1 MEGDKVTREY
11 GGAGEAC
18 RAWNGPKII
27 EHIDHAVKLVGADHV
42 GLGSDFDGANM
53 PYGMEDASHFPQ
65 ITNALLAKGYS
76 EADVQKI
83 LGGNTLRVM
92 EQVEAAAQKRP

>member
-1 MEGDKVTREY
+1 V
-11 GGAGEAC
+11 
-18 RAWNGPKII
+18 N
-27 EHIDHAVKLVGADHV
+27 LVGADHV

-53 PYGMEDASHFPQ
+53 PYGLEDASNLPE

-76 EADVQKI
+76 DSDIKKI

-92 EQVEAAAQKRP
+92 EQVEATSKRMGGQP